1 MRGNH
6 VPGEIVPSC
15 GWFGGEY
22 TQVWRVV
29 VDGHRAGIWTK
40 PRWARRDLRWHL
52 RHARRR
58 RP

>member
-1 MRGNH
+1 MTRAH
-6 VPGEIVPSC
+6 GEIVPSC
-15 GWFGGEY
+15 GWFGDEY

-29 VDGHRAGIWTK
+29 VNGHQVGIWTK

-52 RHARRR
+52 RHAQRR